1 MEFEKL
7 QMIIA
12 EVLSLNPEDIRMD
25 MSFVEDLGADS
36 MEIFQIAMGI
46 EEEFDIA
53 IDEAEAAEM
62 TTVEQAYLA
71 ITEQNA

>member
-12 EVLSLNPEDIRMD
+12 EVLSLKPEDIRMD

-53 IDEAEAAEM
+53 IDEAEAAGI

-71 ITEQNA
+71 ITEQGS

>member
-1 MEFEKL
+1 
-7 QMIIA
+7 MIIA
-12 EVLSLNPEDIRMD
+12 EVLSLKPEDIRMD

-71 ITEQNA
+71 ITEQQA

>member
-12 EVLSLNPEDIRMD
+12 EVLSLKPEDIRMD

-53 IDEAEAAEM
+53 IDEAAAAEM

-71 ITEQNA
+71 ITEQST